1 MSASR
6 ALMNSLKLSS
16 VSCWPPLLKGVP
28 ISVRKNVFTR
38 ASGFTGS
45 SDGAVSVCAAQ
56 VMSEQSPPIVKGRR

>member
-1 MSASR
+1 MSASS

-28 ISVRKNVFTR
+28 ISVRKNVLIR

-45 SDGAVSVCAAQ
+45 SEGAVSVCKAQ
-56 VMSEQSPPIVKGRR
+56 PLSAGSQWQW